1 MTATLRTDA
10 VSAQMTAKLFC
21 EGSVRDKQIAQESS
35 DHKDGRT
42 EPETM
47 PLDNG
52 SAAKACI
59 KLVEVITLEP
69 YKNNFSCWSS
79 FFGG

>member
-1 MTATLRTDA
+1 MTAR
-10 VSAQMTAKLFC
+10 LFC
-21 EGSVRDKQIAQESS
+21 EGSVGDKQIAQESS

-52 SAAKACI
+52 SAGKACI
-59 KLVEVITLEP
+59 KLVEIITLDLT
-69 YKNNFSCWSS
+69 KITSLLLHNFST
-79 FFGG
+79 